1 MFAAVGF
8 IRVRRASG
16 ETAHVH
22 SSTPC
27 PSAKNEPLWTV
38 VSAFLGAGTRLSP
51 DAARRCAFS
60 PLRNGGCVHHSPQP
74 HCEDWSQHR
83 APFTPSQREAQPA
96 QLSQG
101 DRIMHDQISEGFM
114 VFLSDG
120 AEGVGS
126 VREIRHGLPEL
137 LVYIENAGDF
147 VIPLSAVKAV
157 HSDKV
162 ILDFDHLDL
171 RLRDAI
177 RHARDSED
185 PDYISPASEDE

>member
-1 MFAAVGF
+1 LELPFPHPSVPGHGHR
-8 IRVRRASG
+8 RVQRDPVRFHRF
-16 ETAHVH
+16 ETAGV
-22 SSTPC
+22 
-27 PSAKNEPLWTV
+27 
-38 VSAFLGAGTRLSP
+38 FIIRRSP
-51 DAARRCAFS
+51 HRE
-60 PLRNGGCVHHSPQP
+60 G
-74 HCEDWSQHR
+74 WSQHC
-83 APFTPSQREAQPA
+83 PLFTASPCEAQPA

-114 VFLSDG
+114 VFVSDG

-171 RLRDAI
+171 RMRDAI

-185 PDYISPASEDE
+185 PDYVSPASEDE